1 LAGLRPWRSLSN
13 KEGKTLPTVITHSA
27 VAVASAKVF
36 GPEEVDKRFWL
47 LSIFCSVIPDADV
60 LAFSLGIP
68 YGHFFGH
75 RGFFHS
81 PFFGLLLGVLLASFF
96 FRTEKT
102 FSKRWWI
109 YLIYFSLLSA
119 SHGILDAFT
128 NGGLGIAL
136 LSPFDTTRY
145 FFPWR
150 PILVSPIGIAGFL
163 SKWGLMS
170 LKSELFWIWL
180 PLIILLIGS
189 SLVRYEQTR
198 ESRLAGDQTLKPK
211 AKIR

>member
-1 LAGLRPWRSLSN
+1 M
-13 KEGKTLPTVITHSA
+13 PTIISHSV
-27 VAVASAKVF
+27 VAVASAKAF
-36 GPEEVDKRFWL
+36 GPEEVPKRFWL

-60 LAFSLGIP
+60 LAFSFGLP

-81 PFFGLLLGVLLASFF
+81 PFFGLLLSVFLVSVF
-96 FRTEKT
+96 FRSEKI
-102 FSKRWWI
+102 FSRRWWF

-136 LSPFDTTRY
+136 LSPFDETRY

-150 PILVSPIGIAGFL
+150 PILVSPIGIMGFL
-163 SKWGLMS
+163 SKWGLMT

-180 PLIILLIGS
+180 PLIIVLIASYAVFRVKRFEKQG
-189 SLVRYEQTR
+189 
-198 ESRLAGDQTLKPK
+198 RLS
-211 AKIR
+211 